1 MYKIIPGGL
10 PLIYLYSCHWHTALN
25 QVGRKVLGASGE
37 QLVYVD
43 AISPGVRG
51 VESFGMVV
59 VAVMMNYMHI
69 VLQSHIILYFKYSMY
84 VYVLIYNI
92 FKYKLYLCIMY
103 TWVISFSVG
112 TCVKIYNNRCL
123 NRYCH
128 CPAYIHVY
136 IYTSCFTA
144 SSGYDMVK
152 RTIASQVK

>member
-25 QVGRKVLGASGE
+25 EVGRKVLGASGE

-43 AISPGVRG
+43 AISPGVLG
-51 VESFGMVV
+51 LKALGWCSCSDDSLHAYYITKSYHLV
-59 VAVMMNYMHI
+59 
-69 VLQSHIILYFKYSMY
+69 FKYSMY

-128 CPAYIHVY
+128 CPAYIYVY
-136 IYTSCFTA
+136 IYIHHA
-144 SSGYDMVK
+144 SLLQVD
-152 RTIASQVK
+152 TIW